1 MQIIPTILEKE
12 FWAAENKIRHAKN
25 ISRWIQIDVI
35 DGVFTEG
42 KTFELE
48 LLNSKLEELE
58 NVLWEI
64 HLMVKE
70 PKNWIEKCNFI
81 NASRVIGQVEMMTN
95 REDFITE
102 IKDLGME
109 AGLAFDIETEI
120 GEIPQETDLV
130 LLLSRKSGF
139 GNYDLDEMIF
149 KKIEKLKKIKEG
161 KNLKFMIGIDGGI
174 NEENIKRLKEAGIDI
189 AYCGGSIFNGMVDD
203 NWEKLKYASEN

>member
-12 FWAAENKIRHAKN
+12 FWAAQNKIRHAKN

-48 LLNSKLEELE
+48 LLNSNLEEVE

-70 PKNWIEKCNFI
+70 PQNWIEKCNFV
-81 NASRVIGQVEMMTN
+81 NASRVIGQVEMMID
-95 REDFITE
+95 REGFITE
-102 IKDLGME
+102 IKNLGME
-109 AGLAFDIETEI
+109 AGLAMDIDTEI
-120 GEIPQETDLV
+120 GTIPEETDVV

-139 GNYDLDEMIF
+139 GNYDLNETIF
-149 KKIEKLKKIKEG
+149 GKIKKLKEIREKE
-161 KNLKFMIGIDGGI
+161 NLKFMIGVDGGI
-174 NEENIKRLKEAGIDI
+174 NEENIKRLVDAGVDI
-189 AYCGGSIFNGMVDD
+189 AYCGGAIFNGMVDD
-203 NWEKLKYASEN
+203 NLEKLKYASEN

>member
-109 AGLAFDIETEI
+109 AGLAFDIDTEI

-139 GNYDLDEMIF
+139 GNYNLDEMIF

>member
-12 FWAAENKIRHAKN
+12 FWPAENKIRHAKN

-48 LLNSKLEELE
+48 LLNSKLEETE

-95 REDFITE
+95 REDFITG

-149 KKIEKLKKIKEG
+149 KKIEKLKKIKEE
-161 KNLKFMIGIDGGI
+161 KNLKFRIGIDGGI
-174 NEENIKRLKEAGIDI
+174 NEENIKRLNDAGIDI

-203 NWEKLKYASEN
+203 NWEKLKYVSEN

>member
-1 MQIIPTILEKE
+1 MQIIPAILEKE
-12 FWAAENKIRHAKN
+12 FWPAENKIRHAKN

-48 LLNSKLEELE
+48 LLNSKLEETE

-81 NASRVIGQVEMMTN
+81 SASRVIGQVEMMTN

-139 GNYDLDEMIF
+139 GNYNLDEIIF
-149 KKIEKLKKIKEG
+149 EKIKKLKKIKEE

>member
-1 MQIIPTILEKE
+1 MQITPTILEKE
-12 FWAAENKIRHAKN
+12 FWTAENKIRHAKN

-109 AGLAFDIETEI
+109 AGLAFDIDTEI

-139 GNYDLDEMIF
+139 GNYNLDEIIF
-149 KKIEKLKKIKEG
+149 EKIKKLKKIKEE

>member
-1 MQIIPTILEKE
+1 MQITPTILEKE

-109 AGLAFDIETEI
+109 AGLAFDIDTEI

-139 GNYDLDEMIF
+139 GNYNLDEIIF
-149 KKIEKLKKIKEG
+149 EKIKKLKKIKEE